1 LLFGLEV
8 NRLDKMLIKEQ
19 FFPTTVYGKDLQLD
33 NNTLAQHIIQ
43 WSQQDQG
50 VKKTNMNGWHSTTDM
65 HLKKEYQVLVDELYK
80 MQHEIYQEEWLDR
93 KPMLGNMWA
102 NINYS
107 GGYNRP
113 HVHPNCL
120 FSGVYYVKTQPQ
132 CGELVVNDPR
142 PGIQTMMPTRKS
154 GQPPKHLWR
163 EAHIEPIQGRLIMFP
178 AWLWHCVEPNQ
189 SNDMR
194 ISVSFNFV
202 QEGFQ

>member
-1 LLFGLEV
+1 LAE
-8 NRLDKMLIKEQ
+8 NHLDKMLIKEQ

-65 HLKKEYQVLVDELYK
+65 HTKPEYKVLVDELYQ
-80 MQHEIYQEEWLDR
+80 MQHEIFQEEWLDR
-93 KPMLGNMWA
+93 RPKLGNMWA

-142 PGIQTMMPTRKS
+142 PGIQTMMPTRKP

>member
-1 LLFGLEV
+1 
-8 NRLDKMLIKEQ
+8 MLIKEQ

-65 HLKKEYQVLVDELYK
+65 HTKLEYKVLVDELYK
-80 MQHEIYQEEWLDR
+80 MQHEIFQEEWLDR

-142 PGIQTMMPTRKS
+142 PGIQTMMPVRKS

-163 EAHIEPIQGRLIMFP
+163 EAHIEPVQGRLIMFP
-178 AWLWHCVEPNQ
+178 AWLWHCVEENK

>member
-1 LLFGLEV
+1 MSQLL
-8 NRLDKMLIKEQ
+8 KEQ
-19 FFPTTVYGKDLQLD
+19 FFPTIIYGKDLQLD
-33 NNTLAQHIIQ
+33 NETLARHVIE
-43 WSQQDQG
+43 WSKSDEG
-50 VKKTNMNGWHSTTDM
+50 VKRTNMNGWHSTTDM
-65 HLKKEYQVLVDELYK
+65 HTKPEYKPLVDELYK
-80 MQHEIYQEEWLDR
+80 MQYEIYNEEWLDSE
-93 KPMLGNMWA
+93 PFLGNMWA

-120 FSGVYYVKTQPQ
+120 FSVVYYIKKQQICVL
-132 CGELVVNDPR
+132 LVDKDPI
-142 PGIQTMMPTRKS
+142 PVILTMMPTRKS

-163 EAHIEPIQGRLIMFP
+163 EAHIEPVTGRLIMFP

>member
-1 LLFGLEV
+1 
-8 NRLDKMLIKEQ
+8 MLIKEQ

-65 HLKKEYQVLVDELYK
+65 HIKPEYKVLVDELYQ
-80 MQHEIYQEEWLDR
+80 MQHEIFQEEWLDR
-93 KPMLGNMWA
+93 RPKLGNMWA

-142 PGIQTMMPTRKS
+142 PGTQTMLPTRKP
-154 GQPPKHLWR
+154 GKPPKHLWR
-163 EAHIEPIQGRLIMFP
+163 EARIEPIQGRLIMFP

-194 ISVSFNFV
+194 ISVSFNFI
-202 QEGFQ
+202 QEGFE

>member
-1 LLFGLEV
+1 VV

-194 ISVSFNFV
+194 ISISFNFV